1 MDASMDVILKTIQ
14 AQISAY
20 ADPIIVVDMDKTILS
35 FNRAAYLTL
44 GDSLP
49 LLLGEYLED
58 LTFRFGEKV
67 REYIYVWD
75 ENVLSKGLRQDTN
88 DSDDDELVTRKK
100 EPTAPK
106 KPAPKTVNKD
116 EEFDLEQAL
125 LEDDDY

>member
-1 MDASMDVILKTIQ
+1 MDVILKTIQ

>member
-20 ADPIIVVDMDKTILS
+20 ADPIIVVDTDKTILS

-49 LLLGEYLED
+49 SLLGEYLDD
-58 LTFRFGEKV
+58 LNFRFGDKV
-67 REYIYVWD
+67 NEYIYVWD
-75 ENVLSKGLRQDTN
+75 ENVLSKGLRKDGN
-88 DSDDDELVTRKK
+88 DSDDDDELVTHKK
-100 EPTAPK
+100 EPVPPK
-106 KPAPKTVNKD
+106 KPAAKMANKD

-125 LEDDDY
+125 LEDEY